1 MLSELNCTIIFYC
14 RLSSLSGFADQKF
27 AAQLQADLNNK
38 DDSKRTLKELS
49 AVSANQIFTV
59 LGLDDPNCDANGDSV
74 IKGDELKC
82 LNFAWKAY
90 VPRWSVRKNIHS
102 LSIFHPPPPTHLFK
116 FKTLTYFFPIKYF
129 YIQCQTTALPID
141 FPFHSKINC
150 VFSLLWIIY
159 ILCSSKKFTG
169 NRNVSCEYPSFG

>member
-1 MLSELNCTIIFYC
+1 MSTPLKLARLLLMLSELNCTIIFYC

-102 LSIFHPPPPTHLFK
+102 LSIFHPPPPTPTPTHLFK

-129 YIQCQTTALPID
+129 FIHCHTTALPID
-141 FPFHSKINC
+141 FPSIQN
-150 VFSLLWIIY
+150 
-159 ILCSSKKFTG
+159 
-169 NRNVSCEYPSFG
+169 